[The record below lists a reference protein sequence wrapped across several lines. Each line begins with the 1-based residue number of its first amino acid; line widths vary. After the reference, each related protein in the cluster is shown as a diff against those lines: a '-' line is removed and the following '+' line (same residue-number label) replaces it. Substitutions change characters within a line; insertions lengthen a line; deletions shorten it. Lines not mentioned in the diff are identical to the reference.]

1 MSKQRVT
8 IKDIAKELKIST
20 STVSRALS
28 DKWDVNPETRKAIL
42 DLAQKL
48 NYRPNPMSLSL
59 KQQHSM
65 TVGVIVP
72 EFINSFFPEVIM
84 GIQSILNKVGYNI
97 LICQSNE
104 SYEKELANLKMLEE
118 KMVDGIIVSI
128 TKETKNMEFFSTMLE
143 KKFPIVF
150 FNRICENTT
159 VQ

>member
-118 KMVDGIIVSI
+118 KMVDGIICLLYTSP
-128 TKETKNMEFFSTMLE
+128 S
-143 KKFPIVF
+143 P
-150 FNRICENTT
+150 RDRG
-159 VQ
+159 